1 MFWKI
6 QILFA
11 HLTWAVFWTKYLIFM
26 FRTNKQERLFKFTI
40 ARDSTK
46 LFCAA
51 LSQFVKPP
59 PRMRKN
65 GCANPGHNRPKL
77 LKQVVNAFFLLIAKP
92 EVWGSLV
99 FGNYHIYTE
108 ILTVYMY
115 ILWQNIWSE
124 LNGHLTLKVQ
134 HPLWH
139 GDSVW
144 NGHPWHSHLRPSVWK
159 WRLHVFMLK
168 LRFEHPTFHMRC
180 EHFNHCYTA
189 AFAYGL
195 YKSIYLI

>member
-26 FRTNKQERLFKFTI
+26 FRTYKQERLFKFTI

-46 LFCAA
+46 VFCAA

-77 LKQVVNAFFLLIAKP
+77 LKQVVNAFFFVNRKARGVRITGLRKLP
-92 EVWGSLV
+92 
-99 FGNYHIYTE
+99 HIYWKTYNVHVYPVAKYMIGTE
-108 ILTVYMY
+108 
-115 ILWQNIWSE
+115 WSFNIEGSTPTMTRGLRLKWSSM
-124 LNGHLTLKVQ
+124 TLA
-134 HPLWH
+134 PAAE
-139 GDSVW
+139 
-144 NGHPWHSHLRPSVWK
+144 
-159 WRLHVFMLK
+159 RLEVETTCFY
-168 LRFEHPTFHMRC
+168 F
-180 EHFNHCYTA
+180 
-189 AFAYGL
+189 
-195 YKSIYLI
+195 